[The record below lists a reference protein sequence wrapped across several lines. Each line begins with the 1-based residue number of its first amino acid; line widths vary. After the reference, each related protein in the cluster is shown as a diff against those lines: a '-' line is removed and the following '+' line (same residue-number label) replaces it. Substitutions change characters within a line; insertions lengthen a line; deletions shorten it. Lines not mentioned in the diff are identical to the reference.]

1 MRRFLPWILIFVML
15 LIVPVQAF
23 AEDGGAGEPG
33 DSTVT
38 AGEPEPSPEPSP
50 APEAVRRVKL
60 TIDNQNIYKDM
71 EKSYSQ
77 GYVPSISGGYATV
90 VLPLLCDG
98 ELKDDEL
105 RASVNL
111 GDTGSSPFVGK
122 NYEKTISLGNHEVN
136 GGKKTVKGY
145 CVSFSLQLK
154 ADRYNGT
161 YPVLVRISAVDKAYE
176 DVTGDFTV
184 FVTITDGKDPNA
196 VPTPEPVK
204 EEEVV
209 LGPKILVQS
218 CEASSL
224 EEGAEPGKINAGDRI
239 QVKITLENTSKT
251 EGVENMTVTVGSPG
265 DGFLFT
271 GAADSTFIGTLA
283 AGGTAEL
290 IRTYTV
296 KPETPAGQYEIPVSF
311 DFAYGKGM
319 TGSGSGTARVDIRQP
334 LELEFALLQMPSEAV
349 VSDTV
354 EVNVQAINLSRAK
367 AYNVR
372 ASIEGDG
379 LSPAGT
385 AFIGDLEGGTA
396 QQLPLQI
403 LITGLTQGNSF
414 YGPTDGKITYQYED
428 GEGTEYSLE
437 ESFSLNILSPFSNT
451 PQQPEDEPGQWWI
464 IMTVMGGALLLIV
477 LFLAARKIGRH
488 RAG

>member
-1 MRRFLPWILIFVML
+1 MRRLFAWVLIFMML
-15 LIVPVQAF
+15 IIAPVQAF
-23 AEDGGAGEPG
+23 AEGTETGEAGD
-33 DSTVT
+33 DSFVT
-38 AGEPEPSPEPSP
+38 SEPEPTPVPGNI
-50 APEAVRRVKL
+50 RRVKL
-60 TIDNQNIYKDM
+60 TIDNENIYKDM
-71 EKSYSQ
+71 AKSYSQ
-77 GYVPSISGGYATV
+77 GYVPSISGGYAVV

-98 ELKDDEL
+98 ELRDDRL
-105 RASVNL
+105 RAAVTL
-111 GDTGSSPFVGK
+111 GDTSSSPFVGK
-122 NYEKTISLGNHEVN
+122 NYEKTVSLAAHEVN
-136 GGKKTVKGY
+136 GGKKTVQGY

-154 ADRYNGT
+154 TDRYNGT
-161 YPVLVRISAVDKAYE
+161 YPVSVRISGEDQNYE

-204 EEEVV
+204 EEDIV

-218 CEASSL
+218 CEAESL
-224 EEGAEPGKINAGDRI
+224 EEGGTPGKINAGDRM

-271 GAADSTFIGTLA
+271 GASDSTYVDSLP
-283 AGGTAEL
+283 AGGTVDV

-296 KPETPAGQYEIPVSF
+296 KPETSAGQYEIPVSF

-319 TGSGSGTARVDIRQP
+319 TGTGSGTARVDISQP
-334 LELEFALLQMPSEAV
+334 LEMEFSLLQMPAEAV

-372 ASIEGDG
+372 AAIEGDG

-396 QQLPLQI
+396 QQIPLQI
-403 LITGLTQGNSF
+403 LIAGLSQGNSF
-414 YGPTDGKITYQYED
+414 YGPTEGKITYQYED

-437 ESFSLNILSPFSNT
+437 ETFSLNIRSPFSDT
-451 PQQPEDEPGQWWI
+451 PQQPEDEPGQWWVL
-464 IMTVMGGALLLIV
+464 MAVMAGALLLIAV
-477 LFLAARKIGRH
+477 FLGARKIRGR
-488 RAG
+488 RAR

>member
-1 MRRFLPWILIFVML
+1 MRYFVAILLVFGL
-15 LIVPVQAF
+15 LITVPVQAF
-23 AEDGGAGEPG
+23 AEDGVPGDSAPAAGEP
-33 DSTVT
+33 D
-38 AGEPEPSPEPSP
+38 ASPEPSP

-60 TIDNQNIYKDM
+60 TIDNENIYKDM
-71 EKSYSQ
+71 AKSYSQ
-77 GYVPSISGGYATV
+77 GYIPSISGGYVTV

-98 ELKDDEL
+98 ELKDNEL
-105 RASVNL
+105 RAAVTL
-111 GDTGSSPFVGK
+111 GDASSSPFVGK
-122 NYEKTISLGNHEVN
+122 NYEKTISIGTHEVN
-136 GGKKTVKGY
+136 GGKKTVKSY
-145 CVSFSLQLK
+145 CISFSLQLK
-154 ADRYNGT
+154 SDRYNGT
-161 YPVLVRISAVDKAYE
+161 YPVLVRISGEDTHLE

-204 EEEVV
+204 EEEVI

-218 CEASSL
+218 VEAESL
-224 EEGAEPGKINAGDRI
+224 EEEAEPGKINAGDKI

-251 EGVENMTVTVGSPG
+251 EGVENMTVTAGSPG

-271 GAADSTFIGTLA
+271 GASDSTYIGNLA
-283 AGGTAEL
+283 AGGKTEI

-319 TGSGSGTARVDIRQP
+319 TGSGSGTARVEIRQP
-334 LELEFALLQMPSEAV
+334 LEMEFSLLQMPAEAV

-354 EVNVQAINLSRAK
+354 EVGVQAINLSRAK

-372 ASIEGDG
+372 ATIEGDG

-396 QQLPLQI
+396 QKVALQV
-403 LITGLTQGNSF
+403 LITGLAQGNSF
-414 YGPTDGKITYQYED
+414 YGPTEGKITYQYED

-437 ESFSLNILSPFSNT
+437 ETFPLNILSPFSDT
-451 PQQPEDEPGQWWI
+451 PRQPEDEPGQWWI
-464 IMTVMGGALLLIV
+464 IMAVIGGAVLLIAV
-477 LFLAARKIGRH
+477 FLAARKIGRH
-488 RAG
+488 RAR